1 VFGAEPLLPGYRRYT
16 NLQGGT
22 TMSTR
27 GLTFG
32 ILFFAAAVVSAD
44 AGAAELKVLSVEAMR
59 PALQELAKEFEAAS
73 KHKLKIDYAP
83 AAAIEKKIDDEEE
96 YDIVIVDAA
105 ITKKLDAAAKI
116 AGGSTKSLAKQSPDH
131 SYDASTTNWTQEPLA
146 DKELIGF
153 LTAPKA
159 AAVYKSKGMQPG

>member
-1 VFGAEPLLPGYRRYT
+1 MMSVRR
-16 NLQGGT
+16 
-22 TMSTR
+22 
-27 GLTFG
+27 LTGG
-32 ILFFAAAVVSAD
+32 ILFLAAAVVAAD

-59 PALQELAKEFEAAS
+59 PALQELAKEFEASS

-83 AAAIEKKIDDEEE
+83 AADIEKKLTEEEE
-96 YDIVIVDAA
+96 YDIVIVDDA
-105 ITKKLDAAAKI
+105 ITKKLASAAKI
-116 AGGSTKSLAKQSPDH
+116 AGGSTETLAKKSPDL
-131 SYDASTTNWTQEPLA
+131 SYDVSTTNWTQQPLP